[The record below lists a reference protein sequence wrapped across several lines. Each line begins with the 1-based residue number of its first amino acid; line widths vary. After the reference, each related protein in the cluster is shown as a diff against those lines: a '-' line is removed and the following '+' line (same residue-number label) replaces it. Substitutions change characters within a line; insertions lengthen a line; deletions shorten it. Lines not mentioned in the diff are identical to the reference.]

1 MLQVRMIS
9 SKSLAAERKR
19 SESSSSKL
27 VGGRSIGLLDGTKPG
42 NKTAFRNK
50 ATWSECVSY
59 KLDENGNK
67 IEAHIFRPRKPNRRK
82 LSEADKVEALDR
94 IMEAQQHT
102 EKMREILGVVIA
114 D

>member
-1 MLQVRMIS
+1 MIQVRLITEQ
-9 SKSLAAERKR
+9 SLAEERKR
-19 SESSSSKL
+19 ANHSSSKL
-27 VGGRSIGLLDGTKPG
+27 TDGRNIGLLDGTKPG
-42 NKTAFRNK
+42 RKTAFQNK

-67 IEAHIFRPRKPNRRK
+67 IEAKIFRPRKPNRRK

-102 EKMREILGVVIA
+102 ERMREILGVVVA